1 MGHLWF
7 AVISSSLSKLSMAFI
22 AANLCE
28 YRQLRVGAFC
38 YLNHPAIINRW
49 VQKHPGPLTNYLGDT
64 ILE

>member
-1 MGHLWF
+1 
-7 AVISSSLSKLSMAFI
+7 MAFI

-49 VQKHPGPLTNYLGDT
+49 VQKYPGPLTNYLGDT